1 MDDLSI
7 WRDAMVRLRNAD
19 LRVRDVK
26 SELFIDQR

>member
-19 LRVRDVK
+19 LRMQDVK
-26 SELFIDQR
+26 GKLFIDQG